1 MALDSTKVLVGKLV
15 SDSVKIDDTA
25 VGHVSGGVT
34 ISKEN
39 TIIDLQSDYSTTKIG
54 SEQTES
60 KYIIELNLTEHDMDA
75 WMYALG
81 QPSSNKTGSTAI
93 LGDDTKPSEVT
104 LEFKIDGG
112 TSHPDSILYFYKCD
126 YNSGGAM
133 QVQKGTQLVFPV
145 RFEASINDASKIF
158 YIYQIS

>member
-1 MALDSTKVLVGKLV
+1 MALDSTKVVVGKLV
-15 SDSVKIDDTA
+15 SDSVKINDTA
-25 VGHVSGGVT
+25 TGHVSGGVT

-60 KYIIELNLTEHDMDA
+60 KYIIELSLTELSMDA
-75 WMYALG
+75 FMYALG

-93 LGDDTKPSEVT
+93 IGDDTKPSEVT

-112 TSHPDSILYFYKCD
+112 TSHPDIICYFYKCD
-126 YNSGGAM
+126 YNSGGS
-133 QVQKGTQLVFPV
+133 VGIRKGEQMVLPV
-145 RFEASINDASKIF
+145 RFEASVNDASKIF